1 MNYLGSILQK
11 CFGHIHQFMLLG
23 MLLASLTIKAQFA
36 PPAEMPGSTAIPAES
51 PQFVNWASG
60 CIIEAG
66 FLDISNELLG
76 FVTYGLPEYAT
87 QMADNQVVSLGDK
100 GMATCFF
107 DVPLA
112 NGEGWD
118 FAVFENSF
126 DDTFLELAFVEVSSD
141 GEFFVRFEAT
151 SLTQTETQTET
162 FGVLDAT
169 QINNLAGKY
178 RGGYGVPFDLQEL
191 IDIDGLDINHI
202 IAVRIIDVV
211 GNIQPEWRS
220 EDALGHPIND
230 PWPTAFET
238 GGFDLDAV
246 GVIHNQNNTDVV
258 QFDEKVDF
266 LLYPNPLQSQLFFES
281 DQVIS
286 EFSVH
291 EINGKQLFQAS
302 DTKSVVVETECWSK
316 GLYVVKVQMG
326 SNIQIAKLVK

>member
-1 MNYLGSILQK
+1 
-11 CFGHIHQFMLLG
+11 
-23 MLLASLTIKAQFA
+23 
-36 PPAEMPGSTAIPAES
+36 
-51 PQFVNWASG
+51 
-60 CIIEAG
+60 
-66 FLDISNELLG
+66 
-76 FVTYGLPEYAT
+76 
-87 QMADNQVVSLGDK
+87 
-100 GMATCFF
+100 
-107 DVPLA
+107 
-112 NGEGWD
+112 
-118 FAVFENSF
+118 
-126 DDTFLELAFVEVSSD
+126 
-141 GEFFVRFEAT
+141 
-151 SLTQTETQTET
+151 
-162 FGVLDAT
+162 
-169 QINNLAGKY
+169 
-178 RGGYGVPFDLQEL
+178 
-191 IDIDGLDINHI
+191 
-202 IAVRIIDVV
+202 VRIIDVV